1 MGIRTRSEQKMT
13 TYTLALLPDLLLAT
27 CPDGD
32 NIEHAVNIEMHK
44 IQVPTMVY
52 ETVSGCTLT
61 DEEPEDQSHI
71 VWRSGD
77 AGYIY
82 DETGRIWVWA
92 TKPYFDRFP

>member
-1 MGIRTRSEQKMT
+1 MT
-13 TYTLALLPDLLLAT
+13 TYTLAILPDLLLAT
-27 CPDGD
+27 CQDGD

-44 IQVPTMVY
+44 IGESQAPEYQTI
-52 ETVSGCTLT
+52 SGCTLT
-61 DEEPEDQSHI
+61 DEEPEDRSHI

-82 DETGRIWVWA
+82 DETGRIWEWA